1 MEWGFVMRDGEICP
15 HGFLFLNGCC
25 CSNCYTEKKEKEH
38 IVEALVETRTVKW
51 PTKEQVI
58 NAAKKDIAVN
68 SDAHSY
74 ERYRGFIVGAAWMR
88 AQVEVDKG

>member
-1 MEWGFVMRDGEICP
+1 MSDLDRADKLQTGAKDNI
-15 HGFLFLNGCC
+15 
-25 CSNCYTEKKEKEH
+25 
-38 IVEALVETRTVKW
+38 KW

-58 NAAKKDIAVN
+58 NAANKDLAVN

-88 AQVEVDKG
+88 AQVEGDKG